1 MSTYKNNTSDKQEK
15 DIPAQPKPCTMCFH
29 LTKHED
35 LVKFGS
41 ICEDC
46 FKSYCRQAPAYMP
59 ELDKYKGDPRGWAK
73 RIIDKHEA
81 GIKVSQISLKFA
93 QEALR

>member
-1 MSTYKNNTSDKQEK
+1 MSTYKNTSSDKLDKEQ
-15 DIPAQPKPCTMCFH
+15 PPQPKPCTTCFH

-41 ICEDC
+41 LCEEC

-59 ELDKYKGDPRGWAK
+59 ELDKYKGDPRAWAK

-81 GIKVSQISLKFA
+81 GIAVNPTTLKFA
-93 QEALR
+93 QEAVK